1 MSSYQ
6 HIYSFYMYSTTFVD
20 KYITWNMLCADILD
34 AVDKM
39 MFTVNEKKHIYYL
52 NLYISKVI
60 IITNYLFLYFNN
72 NHEAKLLNVK
82 DPLNF
87 WNDF

>member
-1 MSSYQ
+1 
-6 HIYSFYMYSTTFVD
+6 
-20 KYITWNMLCADILD
+20 MLCADILD

-39 MFTVNEKKHIYYL
+39 IFTVNEKKHIYYL
-52 NLYISKVI
+52 NLYKSKVI
-60 IITNYLFLYFNN
+60 ITNCLYLYFNN
-72 NHEAKLLNVK
+72 NHEAQLLNFK